1 MRVRVLRFL
10 VSCVL
15 VALPYLWCS
24 AGVARASGANSL
36 TDIRYWSAPTYTR
49 IVLDLQQEA
58 AFKSFTLTNPA
69 RIVVDVTGVVPK
81 VPRDLLVINDKI
93 VKQVRAA
100 GSGSDRVRIVLDL
113 DQQSEHTIFSLG
125 AIDAKPPRLVIDV
138 SRPDLEEA
146 DRTRRTQTRK
156 SMQSGTRIVVVD
168 PGHGGEDPGAV
179 GRGRIYEKNIVLAI
193 SRRLVNNLNRK
204 PGIKAYLTR
213 TGDYFIPLAKRV
225 EIARQYSADLFI
237 SIHTDASFNTK
248 AAGSSVYCLSFKG
261 ASSNTA
267 RMVAKKENASDFIGG
282 IPLGRPSGD
291 LNNIIFDLMQTY
303 SVNAGLQLGALVLKE
318 IGVANRLHTRH
329 VQQANFAVL
338 RAPHIPSVLIETDY
352 LSNPGRARRLRDK
365 NFQEMFV
372 RHVALA
378 VTIFFREYSTPQQ
391 PGQSSPVRRPV
402 YHMVRRGDTLSAL
415 AQRYGTSVAE
425 LRRLNAMSK
434 KSVLQTGRKLKLPAA
449 VHQPSPVRRP
459 VYHMVRRGDTLSALA
474 QRYGTSVA
482 ELRCLN
488 GMNKKSVLQTGRKL
502 KLPAVAVKQPSPVR
516 RPAYHTVRRGDTLS
530 GLAQR
535 YGTSVAELRRLNG
548 MSKKSVLQAGRK
560 LKLPAAAVK
569 QSSPVRRPGYHTV
582 RRGDTL
588 SGLAQRY
595 GTSVARLCRL
605 NGIRTG
611 TVLHVGT
618 KLKLM

>member
-1 MRVRVLRFL
+1 MGVRVLRFL
-10 VSCVL
+10 ISCVL
-15 VALPYLWCS
+15 VALPYLWLS
-24 AGVARASGANSL
+24 AGVARASGTNSL

-69 RIVVDVTGVVPK
+69 RIVVDVTGVAPK

-100 GSGSDRVRIVLDL
+100 GSGSDCVRIVLDL
-113 DQQSEHTIFSLG
+113 DQQSEHAIFSLG

-156 SMQSGTRIVVVD
+156 SMRSGTRIVVVD

-179 GRGRIYEKNIVLAI
+179 GRGRLYEKNIVLAI

-237 SIHTDASFNTK
+237 SIHADASFNTK

-267 RMVAKKENASDFIGG
+267 RMTAKKENASDFIGG
-282 IPLGRPSGD
+282 IPLGQPSGD

-318 IGVANRLHTRH
+318 IGVANRLHSRH
-329 VQQANFAVL
+329 LQQANFAVL

-352 LSNPGRARRLRDK
+352 LSNPSRARRLRDK
-365 NFQEMFV
+365 NFQETFA

-378 VTIFFREYSTPQQ
+378 VTTFFREYSTPQP
-391 PGQSSPVRRPV
+391 PGRPSPVRR
-402 YHMVRRGDTLSAL
+402 HTVRRGDTLSGL

-425 LRRLNAMSK
+425 LRRLNGMSK
-434 KSVLQTGRKLKLPAA
+434 KSVLQMGR
-449 VHQPSPVRRP
+449 
-459 VYHMVRRGDTLSALA
+459 T
-474 QRYGTSVA
+474 
-482 ELRCLN
+482 
-488 GMNKKSVLQTGRKL
+488 L

-560 LKLPAAAVK
+560 LKLPAVAVK
-569 QSSPVRRPGYHTV
+569 QPSPVRRPAYHTV

-595 GTSVARLCRL
+595 GISVTRLCRL
-605 NGIRTG
+605 NGIRTSA
-611 TVLHVGT
+611 VLHVGT

>member
-58 AFKSFTLTNPA
+58 TFKSFTLTNPA

-100 GSGSDRVRIVLDL
+100 GSGRDCVRIVLDL

-146 DRTRRTQTRK
+146 YRARRTQTRK

-179 GRGRIYEKNIVLAI
+179 GRGRLYEKNIVLAI

-237 SIHTDASFNTK
+237 SIHADASFNTK

-261 ASSNTA
+261 ATSNTA
-267 RMVAKKENASDFIGG
+267 RMAAKKENASDFIGG

-352 LSNPGRARRLRDK
+352 LSNPSRARRLRDK
-365 NFQEMFV
+365 NFQETFA

-378 VTIFFREYSTPQQ
+378 VTTFFREYATPQQ
-391 PGQSSPVRRPV
+391 PGQPSPVRRPV
-402 YHMVRRGDTLSAL
+402 YHTVRRGDTLSGL

-434 KSVLQTGRKLKLPAA
+434 KSVLQAGRKLKLPAA
-449 VHQPSPVRRP
+449 
-459 VYHMVRRGDTLSALA
+459 
-474 QRYGTSVA
+474 
-482 ELRCLN
+482 
-488 GMNKKSVLQTGRKL
+488 
-502 KLPAVAVKQPSPVR
+502 AVKQPSPVR
-516 RPAYHTVRRGDTLS
+516 RPVYHTVRRGDTLS

-548 MSKKSVLQAGRK
+548 MNKKSVLQTGRK
-560 LKLPAAAVK
+560 LKLPAAAK
-569 QSSPVRRPGYHTV
+569 QLLPVRRPAYHTV

-605 NGIRTG
+605 NGIRVG